1 MQNLPISHPLS
12 NHPVKLIFPK
22 INSQFVFYFLS
33 LLLQV
38 LLPLPKIHSQFPF
51 LTHSYLSFRAQCL
64 HYDTVYGK
72 MVLTIHLNFLLMQ
85 RPPLLETGVNYIF
98 QNFVAWVGQKGSI
111 SQTCSKFG
119 SHKGDREFTSD
130 VIFTCREGLGGV
142 SWKNTS
148 SSCRVQSL
156 ASWMSQVQSLGS
168 ADKDDR
174 IETAPVPVCFLTA
187 EQ

>member
-22 INSQFVFYFLS
+22 INFQFVFYFLS

-38 LLPLPKIHSQFPF
+38 LLPLPKISQFPF

-64 HYDTVYGK
+64 HYDTAYGK

-119 SHKGDREFTSD
+119 SHKGDRDLLLMLF
-130 VIFTCREGLGGV
+130 L
-142 SWKNTS
+142 
-148 SSCRVQSL
+148 L
-156 ASWMSQVQSLGS
+156 
-168 ADKDDR
+168 ADKVWVEFPGKTPAAVVMYSHWLHGCHRYRALDLLMR
-174 IETAPVPVCFLTA
+174 ITGQKLLQFLSA
-187 EQ
+187 S